1 MERRWIWIVLI
12 MAGLLVPF
20 WLASRYEGQQGVAG
34 PIAYST
40 FKSLLDQG
48 KVESVTMRG
57 EEIAAKL
64 DAPMEVRPG
73 VSTPTV
79 TTRIPPVGDPALLP
93 ALEKHGVATTA
104 LPSDGG
110 GWWVSMLPWLI
121 FIAIY
126 FFFWTRFSRGVAG
139 GGFGGGG
146 GFQDFLKGRAA
157 KEETQTKKVTFSDVA
172 GQDNAKR
179 EVAELVEFLRDP
191 DRYRRLG
198 AEPPRGI
205 LLMGPPGT
213 GKTLLARALAG
224 EAGVPFFNISASEF
238 IEMFVGVGASRVRSM
253 FDEAKK
259 RAPSILFI
267 DELDAIGR
275 VRGAGFGGGHDER
288 EQTLNQILS
297 EMDGFEGHEA
307 VVVLAATNRPD
318 VLDPALLRPGRFD
331 RHVTLDLPDKVA
343 REAILKVHAEG
354 KPIAD
359 DVDLGVIAAG
369 TPGFS
374 GADLKNLMN
383 EAAIACAREN
393 GDRIAMRHVDEA
405 RDRVMMGMERKLTIR
420 PEEKHRLA
428 VHEAGHTAVAHAL
441 PNADPIYKVTIIPR
455 GRALGGTHMI
465 PEKEHYTQSRAELE
479 DQLAVLLGGR
489 SAEQVL
495 IGDVSSGADDD
506 IRRATRLAR
515 AMVSRWGMSD
525 QLGPVDLRQ
534 SDEHPFLGREMA
546 QPREFSDGTAHE
558 VDIEVR
564 RILHEAEAR
573 AIAVIEAGR
582 PAIEKLIGELEHHE
596 TLDRAAVEAF
606 LGERGADAAAA
617 KAGGEKADARPRK
630 AGPATPKGGAPKAA
644 PPKAVAPKAVA
655 PKAAE

>member
-1 MERRWIWIVLI
+1 MERRWIWIALLAAVL
-12 MAGLLVPF
+12 LLPF
-20 WLASRYEGQQGVAG
+20 WLASRVERQPGEGAA
-34 PIAYST
+34 IAYST
-40 FKSLLDQG
+40 FKTLVGEG

-57 EEIAAKL
+57 DEIAVRL
-64 DAPMEVRPG
+64 GAPVEVRPG
-73 VSTPTV
+73 VASASV
-79 TTRIPPVGDPALLP
+79 STRIPATGDPALLP
-93 ALEKHGVATTA
+93 ALERHGVATTA
-104 LPSDGG
+104 VPADG
-110 GWWVSMLPWLI
+110 GWWVSMLPWMA
-121 FIAIY
+121 FIGIY
-126 FFFWTRFSRGVAG
+126 LFFWARFSRGIAG
-139 GGFGGGG
+139 GGLGGGG
-146 GFQDFLKGRAA
+146 VDAFLKGRAG
-157 KEETQTKKVTFSDVA
+157 KEEVQTRPVTFADVA

-191 DRYRRLG
+191 ERYRRLG

-238 IEMFVGVGASRVRSM
+238 IEMFVGVGASRVRNM

-331 RHVTLDLPDKVA
+331 RHVTLDLPDRAA
-343 REAILKVHAEG
+343 REAILQVHARN
-354 KPIAD
+354 KPMAD
-359 DVDLGVIAAG
+359 DVDLAVVAAG

-374 GADLKNLMN
+374 GADLKNLLN

-393 GDRIAMRHVDEA
+393 GAHVSMRHVDLA
-405 RDRVMMGMERKLTIR
+405 RDRIMMGMQRKLTIQ
-420 PEEKHRLA
+420 PAEKHRLA

-465 PEKEHYTQSRAELE
+465 PEAEHYTQSSAELE
-479 DQLAVLLGGR
+479 DRLAVLLGGR
-489 SAEQVL
+489 AAEQAL
-495 IGDVSSGADDD
+495 LGDVSSGADDD
-506 IRRATRLAR
+506 IRQATRLAR

-525 QLGPVDLRQ
+525 RLGPVDLRQ

-558 VDIEVR
+558 VDLEVR
-564 RILHEAEAR
+564 RILQEAEAR
-573 AIAVIEAGR
+573 AAAAITGNR
-582 PAIEKLIGELEHHE
+582 PGVERLVAELERLE
-596 TLDRAAVEAF
+596 TLDRSAVAAC
-606 LGERGADAAAA
+606 LGERGASA
-617 KAGGEKADARPRK
+617 AGGV
-630 AGPATPKGGAPKAA
+630 GS
-644 PPKAVAPKAVA
+644 
-655 PKAAE
+655 KAAE

>member
-12 MAGLLVPF
+12 MAGLLLPF
-20 WLASRYEGQQGVAG
+20 WLASRYEGQPGAAA

-40 FKSLLDQG
+40 FKSLLNEG

-57 EEIAAKL
+57 DEIAVTL

-73 VSTPTV
+73 VASPSV
-79 TTRIPPVGDPALLP
+79 TTRIPPVGDPQLLP
-93 ALEKHGVATTA
+93 ALEQHGVATTA
-104 LPSDGG
+104 LPSDGR

-146 GFQDFLKGRAA
+146 VEDFLKGRAA
-157 KEETQTKKVTFSDVA
+157 KEETQTRKVTFADVA

-331 RHVTLDLPDKVA
+331 RHVTLDLPDKAA
-343 REAILKVHAEG
+343 REAILTVHAKD
-354 KPIAD
+354 KPIAG

-489 SAEQVL
+489 AAEQVL

-564 RILHEAEAR
+564 RILHEAESR

-582 PAIEKLIGELEHHE
+582 PAIEKLIAELEHVE
-596 TLDRAAVEAF
+596 TLDRAAVTSF
-606 LGERGADAAAA
+606 LGERRADAEAAR
-617 KAGGEKADARPRK
+617 AGGEK
-630 AGPATPKGGAPKAA
+630 TGGAPKAA
-644 PPKAVAPKAVA
+644 APKAAA